1 MVASSFE
8 KIEKENI
15 EGLKFPEKDVLTS
28 IEEIKNRQR
37 DLDRALS
44 LGNVEQIK
52 IKIFFED
59 NQSPKYV
66 ETTVWGVTD
75 KRVILK
81 QGLVIPINRIHF
93 LEL

>member
-1 MVASSFE
+1 MVASGFV

-15 EGLKFPEKDVLTS
+15 EGLKFPSQEVLGSET
-28 IEEIKNRQR
+28 EITKRQS

-44 LGNVEQIK
+44 LGNMEQIK

-59 NQSPKYV
+59 SESPKYV

-81 QGLVIPINRIHF
+81 QGVVIPINRIHF
-93 LEL
+93 LEI

>member
-15 EGLKFPEKDVLTS
+15 EGLKFPEQDVLTS
-28 IEEIKNRQR
+28 IEERQNRQK

-66 ETTVWGVTD
+66 ETTVWGVT
-75 KRVILK
+75 
-81 QGLVIPINRIHF
+81 
-93 LEL
+93 